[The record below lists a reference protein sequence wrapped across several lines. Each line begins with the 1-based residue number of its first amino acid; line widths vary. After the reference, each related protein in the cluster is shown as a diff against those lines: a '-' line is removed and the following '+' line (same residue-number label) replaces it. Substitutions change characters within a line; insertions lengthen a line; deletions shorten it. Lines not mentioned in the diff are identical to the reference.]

1 MAGQDTLVGQTVCIA
16 GGSRGLGRIMAV
28 EVAKK
33 ASLPGASVVILAR
46 NPKPLQ
52 EAKEEIV
59 AARLSEDQTV
69 HTISVDLSDHAALR
83 NAMSEHNATPDLLI
97 CSVGGT
103 TPDQIGFLADLAPE
117 SLVTC
122 FSSNY
127 HASLFIT
134 QWCVQRWVQQPD
146 PSRTRRLVYIASGAA
161 FVALPGYTAYTPPKT
176 AVRALADTLRQELL
190 LYGDE
195 SMYRVHIAFP
205 GAFITDSFMQE
216 QATKPELLKHMEGS
230 NYSDTEELLKN
241 IQSAEDIASKIFRGI
256 KKGRYIITTDLT
268 TDLTLNN
275 MRGPSPRDSTLY
287 DVFMSFVGS
296 LAFPFVRQRFDR
308 MTVQYGRDKSLRK

>member
-1 MAGQDTLVGQTVCIA
+1 
-16 GGSRGLGRIMAV
+16 
-28 EVAKK
+28 
-33 ASLPGASVVILAR
+33 
-46 NPKPLQ
+46 
-52 EAKEEIV
+52 
-59 AARLSEDQTV
+59 
-69 HTISVDLSDHAALR
+69 
-83 NAMSEHNATPDLLI
+83 MSEHNATPDLLI

-117 SLVTC
+117 SLATC

-134 QWCVQRWVQQPD
+134 QWCVQRWIQQPD

-205 GAFITDSFMQE
+205 GAFITDSFMME
-216 QATKPELLKHMEGS
+216 QATKPELLKSMEGS

-241 IQSAEDIASKIFRGI
+241 IQSAEDIAAKIFRGI
-256 KKGRYIITTDLT
+256 RKGRYIITTDMT

-296 LAFPFVRQRFDR
+296 LAFPFVRRRFDR

>member
-1 MAGQDTLVGQTVCIA
+1 MANQNTFIGQTVCIA

-28 EVAKK
+28 EVAKQV
-33 ASLPGASVVILAR
+33 SLPGASVVILAR
-46 NPKPLQ
+46 NLKTLR
-52 EAKEEIV
+52 EAEGEIM
-59 AARLSEDQTV
+59 AARLSEEQTV

-83 NAMSEHNATPDLLI
+83 NAMSEHNATPDTLI

-117 SLVTC
+117 ALAAC

-146 PSRTRRLVYIASGAA
+146 PSRTRHLVYIASGAA
-161 FVALPGYTAYTPPKT
+161 FVALPGYTAYTPAKT
-176 AVRALADTLRQELL
+176 AVRALADSLRQELL

-205 GAFITDSFMQE
+205 GAFITDSFILE
-216 QATKPELLKHMEGS
+216 QTTKPELLKNMEGS
-230 NYSDTEELLKN
+230 NYLDKEELLKN
-241 IQSAEDIASKIFRGI
+241 TQSAEEIAAKIFRGI
-256 KKGRYIITTDLT
+256 RKGRYIITTDLT

-275 MRGPSPRDSTLY
+275 MRGPSPRDSALY

-296 LAFPFVRQRFDR
+296 CVFPFVRRRFDR
-308 MTVQYGRDKSLRK
+308 MTVQYGLDKSLRK